1 MQEYQ
6 DPEAPD
12 SETRMDISNNLNPF
26 TEIDRHPLCENLAQA
41 GVSIKQIP
49 YDSQIFEVVV
59 GTEKN
64 VFRIHKDLMDGVYFK
79 TLFRN
84 EQWKENQ
91 NQTMHL
97 PDEDPAIFK
106 AIVDYWYTGTL
117 GLKAV
122 GCGYPDVD
130 TTPTEE
136 QLRDLEDAPW
146 DPWVYPPMMITRRQW
161 HVLVQ
166 RQERCRQIAK
176 QSSSSSEIFLF
187 WKLQEEVSNWSEEM
201 RAEIERIRSLKHGV
215 AIVFEMIFD
224 PTHAVFEKVELGT
237 PEFASTFATALCK
250 GRIIPVIHGY
260 DRTVQ
265 QIELFTK
272 LLDQQK
278 AFGNDPPST
287 GGTFLASARPTS
299 STASS

>member
-1 MQEYQ
+1 
-6 DPEAPD
+6 
-12 SETRMDISNNLNPF
+12 MDTSNNLNPY
-26 TEIDRHPLCENLAQA
+26 TEIDRFPLCGNLAQA
-41 GVSIKQIP
+41 EVSIKQIP

-59 GTEKN
+59 GTEKK
-64 VFRIHKDLMDGVYFK
+64 VFHVHKDLMDGVYFK
-79 TLFRN
+79 TLFKN

-91 NQTMHL
+91 NQPIFL

-117 GLKAV
+117 GLEAV

-136 QLRDLEDAPW
+136 QLRDLEDAPL
-146 DPWVYPPMMITRRQW
+146 DPWVYPAHDDYEEAMACFGSATGA
-161 HVLVQ
+161 VQ
-166 RQERCRQIAK
+166 TDRKTVE
-176 QSSSSSEIFLF
+176 FLIRDLYDDPVSYSGN
-187 WKLQEEVSNWSEEM
+187 LQEEVNNWSEEM
-201 RAEIERIRSLKHGV
+201 PAEIERIRSLKHGV

-224 PTHAVFEKVELGT
+224 PTHAVFEKVELAT
-237 PEFASTFATALCK
+237 PEFASTFATSLRK
-250 GRIIPVIHGY
+250 GRIIPVIHGH

-278 AFGNDPPST
+278 ESGNDPP
-287 GGTFLASARPTS
+287 AM
-299 STASS
+299 